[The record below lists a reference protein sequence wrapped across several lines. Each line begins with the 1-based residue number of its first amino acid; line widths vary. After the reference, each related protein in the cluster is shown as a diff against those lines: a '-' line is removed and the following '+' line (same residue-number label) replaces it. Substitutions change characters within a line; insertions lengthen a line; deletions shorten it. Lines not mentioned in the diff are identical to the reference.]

1 VSTGAQYVVA
11 AYAVVLGALLLY
23 VVVVG
28 MRLAR
33 LGRQAELLAR
43 LVEEEPE
50 EAREARAAALRE
62 ELEVPPR

>member
-1 VSTGAQYVVA
+1 MSTGAQYVVA

-50 EAREARAAALRE
+50 EAREAQAAAVRE